1 MSYSIIVKEGDLVFE
16 LQCRYCVTNI
26 RRAWEFH
33 FISIAESPVP
43 LRINRF
49 EMDTVKHK
57 YPQYYAMVYMPIAEH
72 LNSIVSIRIPMIQA
86 CSCQSQD
93 DTFSIP
99 LHPSNHL

>member
-1 MSYSIIVKEGDLVFE
+1 MFICTTKYKIQIIKSCF
-16 LQCRYCVTNI
+16 I
-26 RRAWEFH
+26 RKNSGFSNSRRDGA
-33 FISIAESPVP
+33 PVP